1 LEKREVEIKDLGKK
15 KKDLHENLN
24 EKSIMAEYDG
34 KGGEGG
40 NGLDD
45 IILMDDISFDFST
58 QISKSRISKPKKLRI
73 VGGRSSSS
81 HFKFYETEKKL
92 WLKQLLDDTIES
104 QLCSS
109 VLQLILTYVVV

>member
-1 LEKREVEIKDLGKK
+1 MRILQVKCLKTKLA
-15 KKDLHENLN
+15 NL
-24 EKSIMAEYDG
+24 
-34 KGGEGG
+34 
-40 NGLDD
+40 
-45 IILMDDISFDFST
+45 
-58 QISKSRISKPKKLRI
+58 KKLRI
-73 VGGRSSSS
+73 VGGRSSGS